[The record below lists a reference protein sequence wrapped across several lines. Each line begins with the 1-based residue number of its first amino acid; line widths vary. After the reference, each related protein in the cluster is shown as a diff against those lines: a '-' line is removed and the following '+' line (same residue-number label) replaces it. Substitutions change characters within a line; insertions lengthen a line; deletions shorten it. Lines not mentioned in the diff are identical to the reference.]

1 MVNDKFDYIVIGGGI
16 NSLISAALLANK
28 NKSVLL
34 FESNDKVGG
43 MASSNAFSPGFRC
56 NLIYDYIKWIDN
68 RVIKDLKINNASLEF
83 INNDTYRIS
92 LNSQGNNHI
101 FFSRDNNRNISYY
114 FWNFFRCNVFSLH
127 RKF

>member
-68 RVIKDLKINNASLEF
+68 IVIKDLKINLYYYLSQMIKLEEWLPQM
-83 INNDTYRIS
+83 NYYLA
-92 LNSQGNNHI
+92 LNVI
-101 FFSRDNNRNISYY
+101 
-114 FWNFFRCNVFSLH
+114 
-127 RKF
+127 